1 MNKGTVLKA
10 RGLTLA
16 YGLTPALRGIDL
28 DVRHGEILAVTGP
41 SGSGKSS
48 LLLCLAGVLAPDA
61 GTVEFGERVI
71 SAESEAARSRLRR
84 EQFGVLFQFGQLV
97 EELPAVENVA
107 LPLLLGGMK
116 RAEAFDRAQSW
127 LHRFGVGDQAD
138 HRPGQMSGGQ
148 AQRVAVARAMVT
160 EPAVL
165 FADEPTGALDSMAA
179 EQVMTAIAETARET
193 GTTVV
198 LVSHE
203 ARVAAYGDRDIEVRD
218 GRLSGGLGVNGAVLG
233 SAASASASASS
244 PRAGS

>member
-1 MNKGTVLKA
+1 MNEGIVLGA
-10 RGLTLA
+10 RGLTMD
-16 YGLTPALRGIDL
+16 YGLTPALRGVDL
-28 DVRHGEILAVTGP
+28 DVRRGEILAVTGP

-48 LLLCLAGVLAPDA
+48 LLLCLAGVLVPDA
-61 GTVEFGERVI
+61 GTVTFGERVI
-71 SAESEAARSRLRR
+71 SAEGEAARSRLRR

-127 LHRFGVGDQAD
+127 LQRFGVAANADQ
-138 HRPGQMSGGQ
+138 RPGQMSGGQ

-160 EPAVL
+160 EPVVL
-165 FADEPTGALDSMAA
+165 FADEPTGALDSIAA
-179 EQVMTAIAETARET
+179 EQVMGAIAETARET

-198 LVSHE
+198 LVTHE

-218 GRLSGGLGVNGAVLG
+218 GQVASGTVVGSGATT
-233 SAASASASASS
+233 SNQRTSS
-244 PRAGS
+244 